1 MSRSDHEPV
10 GQGSEIGRRGFL
22 AGLGVGA
29 ASVITLTTVEALAQ
43 EVEGPVATS
52 APDPRF
58 SRMFQLPAFAD
69 PQSPAVKA
77 AMIDI
82 GKPGGLLDAKD
93 PLSEG
98 PVRLI
103 TNPELSPR
111 NVDQDIRN
119 MTAGTTFL
127 GQFLDHDVTFDN
139 TSPLGVVTEPQR
151 TPNTRDPRL
160 NLDSVYGGGPS
171 ASPQLYN
178 SSDRAKFRIES
189 GGLFEDLP
197 RNRDLTAI
205 IADPRNDENLMISG
219 LHAAFLLAHNRTVDF
234 WRAIVRPGGPALDS
248 AVLDDPALKDPGLGE
263 SSADGPA
270 LDAVFFRDSQ
280 LGVPFLRARRTV
292 QLHWQ
297 WIVVNEFLPQIV
309 GQSLVNDILR
319 NGRRPYQF
327 SKPAMPVEFQTGTYR
342 FGHSLVRPSYRANLQ
357 GDPGGNP
364 ATGAPAFFG
373 FIFDP
378 AGEGQA
384 DPVDLRGGARAP
396 RRFIGWQTFFD
407 FGGDQTQHVRPNK
420 LIDTNISTPLFRLPL
435 RAIPSQDAP
444 TSLAQRNLLRHLT
457 WSLPSGQRIAAST
470 RSPVLGS
477 DHFPELRQYGIGL
490 EASTPLW
497 YYILREAGVVNNG
510 VRLGPVGG
518 RIVAETIIG
527 LLQLDRSS
535 YLNTRFRPFL
545 PRQNPDVFKIT
556 DLLRWARVDPT
567 SRALVH

>member
-1 MSRSDHEPV
+1 MTRSDHEPV
-10 GQGSEIGRRGFL
+10 GHQTGIGRRRFL

-29 ASVITLTTVEALAQ
+29 AGALTLSNVEALA
-43 EVEGPVATS
+43 ETVEGPIPTS

-69 PQSPAVKA
+69 LRSTAVRN

-82 GKPGGLLDAKD
+82 GKSGGLLDAKD
-93 PLSEG
+93 PLNEG

-111 NVDQDIRN
+111 NVDQNVRN
-119 MTAGTTFL
+119 MTAGTTFV

-139 TSPLGVVTEPQR
+139 TSRLGVVTEPTR

-171 ASPQLYN
+171 VSPQLYS
-178 SSDRAKFRIES
+178 SSDRAKFRIGS

-219 LHAAFLLAHNRTVDF
+219 LHAAFLLAHNRTVDLR
-234 WRAIVRPGGPALDS
+234 RANGLPG
-248 AVLDDPALKDPGLGE
+248 DPWSG
-263 SSADGPA
+263 
-270 LDAVFFRDSQ
+270 SQ
-280 LGVPFLRARRTV
+280 RTIMH
-292 QLHWQ
+292 HWQ
-297 WIVVNEFLPQIV
+297 WIVVKEFLPQIV
-309 GQSLVNDILR
+309 GRSLVDDILR
-319 NGRRPYQF
+319 NGRRWYRF
-327 SKPAMPVEFQTGTYR
+327 SNPTMPVEFQTGAYR
-342 FGHSLVRPSYRANLQ
+342 FGHSLIRPSYRANLQ

-373 FIFDP
+373 LIFDR

-384 DPVDLRGGARAP
+384 DPVDLRGGARAR

-435 RAIPSQDAP
+435 AAIPSRDAP
-444 TSLAQRNLLRHLT
+444 TSLPQRNLLRHLT

-470 RSPVLGS
+470 GSPVLGS
-477 DHFPELRQYGIGL
+477 RHFPELRQYGIGL
-490 EASTPLW
+490 DASTPLW
-497 YYILREAGVVNNG
+497 YYILREASVLNNG

-518 RIVAETIIG
+518 RIIAETIIG
-527 LLQLDRSS
+527 MLQLDKSS
-535 YLNTRFRPFL
+535 YLNTRFRPSL
-545 PRQNPDVFKIT
+545 PSQTPGTFTMT
-556 DLLRWARVDPT
+556 DLLRWARVDPA
-567 SRALVH
+567 SRGQ

>member
-1 MSRSDHEPV
+1 MTSSDNEPM
-10 GQGSEIGRRGFL
+10 GQRTGIGRRRFL

-29 ASVITLTTVEALAQ
+29 AGVLTLNNVEALA
-43 EVEGPVATS
+43 EVVEGPVPTS

-69 PQSPAVKA
+69 PRSAAVRD
-77 AMIDI
+77 AMSDI
-82 GKPGGLLDAKD
+82 GKSGGLLDAAD
-93 PLSEG
+93 PLNEG

-103 TNPELSPR
+103 TNPALSPR
-111 NVDQDIRN
+111 NVDQDVRD

-139 TSPLGVVTEPQR
+139 TSRLGVVTEPTR
-151 TPNTRDPRL
+151 TPNARDPRL
-160 NLDSVYGGGPS
+160 DLDSVYGGGPS
-171 ASPQLYN
+171 ANPQLYR
-178 SSDRAKFRIES
+178 SADRAKFRIES

-197 RNRDLTAI
+197 RDRDLKAI
-205 IADPRNDENLMISG
+205 IAEPRNDENLMIAG

-234 WRAIVRPGGPALDS
+234 RRNNGLPGDAWH
-248 AVLDDPALKDPGLGE
+248 E
-263 SSADGPA
+263 S
-270 LDAVFFRDSQ
+270 
-280 LGVPFLRARRTV
+280 RRTMMH
-292 QLHWQ
+292 HWQ

-309 GQSLVNDILR
+309 GRPLVDDILR
-319 NGRRPYQF
+319 NGRRWYRF

-342 FGHSLVRPSYRANLQ
+342 FGHSLIRPSYRANLQ
-357 GDPGGNP
+357 GDLGGNP

-420 LIDTNISTPLFRLPL
+420 LIDTSISTPLFRLPL
-435 RAIPSQDAP
+435 AAIPSRDAP
-444 TSLAQRNLLRHLT
+444 ISLPQRNLLRHLT
-457 WSLPSGQRIAAST
+457 WSLPSGQRIAADT
-470 RSPVLGS
+470 GSPVLGS
-477 DHFPELRQYGIGL
+477 THFPELRRYGLGL

-497 YYILREAGVVNNG
+497 YYTMREASVLNGG

-527 LLQLDRSS
+527 LLQLDRFS
-535 YLNTRFRPFL
+535 YLNSGFRPSL
-545 PRQNPDVFKIT
+545 PSQTPNTFRMT
-556 DLLRWARVDPT
+556 DLLRWARVDPA
-567 SRALVH
+567 SRGQ